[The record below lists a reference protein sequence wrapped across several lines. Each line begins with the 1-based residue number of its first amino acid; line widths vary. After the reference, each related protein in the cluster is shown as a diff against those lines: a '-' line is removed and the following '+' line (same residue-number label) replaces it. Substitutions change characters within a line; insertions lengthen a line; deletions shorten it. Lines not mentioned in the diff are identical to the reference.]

1 MRIKITQNKGLNTA
15 TKKLTLFQR
24 LRISAIL
31 HKHGRLGISALAS
44 VTPVDTGETARS
56 WAYEIAETS
65 TGYSISWTNSNIVG
79 GGTPLVIL
87 LHYGHGTRGGRF
99 VEGNDFINPAMQS
112 VVDNILESIKKEVAN
127 V

>member
-1 MRIKITQNKGLNTA
+1 MDIKITQSKGLTSA

-31 HKHGRLGISALAS
+31 NTYGKLGVSALSSA
-44 VTPVDTGETARS
+44 TPVATGETARS
-56 WAYEIAETS
+56 WTYALAETS
-65 TGYSISWTNSNIVG
+65 TGYSISWSNSNVV

-87 LHYGHGTRGGRF
+87 LHYGHGTRGGTFIQGR
-99 VEGNDFINPAMQS
+99 DFINPVIQS
-112 VVDNILESIKKEVAN
+112 VIDDLSKSIKKEVAN